1 MQSVIVWTVM
11 AGNWQRQ
18 SAWISA
24 EWDFTWQWE
33 PYIGI
38 DNDNRDDD
46 WPEDF
51 ERYMTETGWLSEEE
65 R

>member
-1 MQSVIVWTVM
+1 MQVIIWTGM
-11 AGNWQRQ
+11 FGNWQRHDGE
-18 SAWISA
+18 WVSA

-33 PYIGI
+33 PYVEM
-38 DNDNRDDD
+38 DNDNRDDN

-51 ERYMTETGWLSEEE
+51 ERYMTETGWLSEDE